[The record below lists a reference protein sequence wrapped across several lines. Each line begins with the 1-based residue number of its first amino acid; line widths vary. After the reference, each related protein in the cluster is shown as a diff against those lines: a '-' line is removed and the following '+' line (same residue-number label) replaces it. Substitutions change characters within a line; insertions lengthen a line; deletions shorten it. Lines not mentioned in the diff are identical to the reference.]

1 MAISALAMNFCTAL
15 SLSSLSSTLMPFDA
29 SDVGLTTVFG
39 WIYLSWGEGV
49 VVDDDGVA
57 ILGKIGVKKSS
68 KFSVF

>member
-1 MAISALAMNFCTAL
+1 
-15 SLSSLSSTLMPFDA
+15 MPFDA